1 MTPPQRVSNL
11 AGMKGHARNLM
22 TTPVKSISLGMPLSD
37 IAILLADERLSGVTV
52 TDDDGRVLGIISEAD
67 IMNALLKGLP
77 LRTPVDDVMTSP
89 VHTVDEFDL
98 TDEVMELFRK
108 HRIHH
113 LPVVREEKLLG
124 MITPSDVIRFLAED
138 LPETGRVG

>member
-1 MTPPQRVSNL
+1 
-11 AGMKGHARNLM
+11 MKGHARNLM
-22 TTPVKSISLGMPLSD
+22 TAPVKSVSLGMPLSD
-37 IAILLADERLSGVTV
+37 IAILLVEERIGGAPV
-52 TDDDGRVLGIISEAD
+52 TDDDGRVLGMISELD
-67 IMNALLKGLP
+67 IMNALLRGLP
-77 LRTPVDDVMTSP
+77 LRTPVEEVMTTP
-89 VHTVDEFDL
+89 VQTVNEFDL

-124 MITPSDVIRFLAED
+124 MITPADVIRFLAED

>member
-1 MTPPQRVSNL
+1 
-11 AGMKGHARNLM
+11 MKGHARNLM
-22 TTPVKSISLGMPLSD
+22 ATPVKSVSLGTPLSN
-37 IAILLADERLSGVTV
+37 ITILLVEERISGAPV
-52 TDDDGRVLGIISEAD
+52 TDEDGRVLGMISEAD
-67 IMNALLKGLP
+67 IMNALLRGLP
-77 LRTPVDDVMTSP
+77 MSTPVDDVMTTP

-124 MITPSDVIRFLAED
+124 MITPMDVIRFLAED
-138 LPETGRVG
+138 LPETGRMA